1 VKALRRFTVR
11 AHLPERLSALESLSI
26 NLRWSWDKPTQD
38 LFGAIDPDAW
48 ELVGPDPVA
57 LLGGVSPGRLDDLAA
72 DDSFVARLDHLAA
85 DLDDYLN
92 RPMWYQERQD
102 GGSAELPMPRGIAYF
117 SMEFGVAEVLPNY
130 SGGLGILAGDHL
142 KSASDLGLPLIAV
155 GLYYRSGYFRQSLTA
170 DGWQRETYPALD
182 PQGLP
187 LRLLAHASGEPVL
200 IELAMPDS
208 ARLCAHVWIAQV
220 GRIPLLLLDSDI
232 GENEHD
238 LRGVTDRLYGGD
250 QEHRIKQEILCGVGG
265 VRAIRAF
272 TEIEG
277 LPAPEVFHMNEGH
290 AGFLGVERIRELTD
304 AGLDF
309 DTALAVVRSST
320 VFTTHTPVPAGIDR
334 FPVDMVTR
342 YFGGAGASEATGGRQ
357 PGEAS
362 GARLLPGVSLDR
374 VLAFGA
380 EDDPSK
386 FNMAHMGLRLAQRAN
401 GVSLLH
407 GEVSREM
414 FNELWPGFDPNE
426 VPIGSITNGVHGPT
440 WAAPLWLDLAREL
453 AGEDG
458 LRSLSDP
465 AVWQRVQQVDPGHL
479 WWIRSQLRALL
490 VEDVRARL
498 RRSWLERGASEAE
511 LGWIATAFDA
521 DVLTIGFAR
530 RVPTYKRLTLMLR
543 DPERLEKLLLDPKRP
558 LQLIV
563 AGKSHPADDGGK
575 ALIQQV
581 VRFADRPEVRHRIAF
596 LPDYDMSMARLLYW
610 GCDVWLNN
618 PLRPLEACG
627 TSGMKSALNGG
638 LNLSIRDGWWDEWYD
653 GENGWEIPTADGFA
667 DVERRDDIEAGA
679 LYDLLEKSVTTT
691 FYDRD
696 EHGTPTRWVEMVR
709 HTLQVLGPKV
719 LATRMVQDYT
729 EKYYVPA
736 AQSLRRVIEPGVH
749 GDGVPFGAARELA
762 QYRRRVQ
769 EAWPKIQVTD
779 VDSYGLPDTPLLG
792 SALTL
797 TATVQLAGLEPD
809 EVVVQA
815 VLGRVDSADVLQ
827 DPVTVPMAHT
837 GSVDGGNEVFSTTTP
852 LPVAGSVGYT
862 VRVLPHHPLLAGDN
876 ELGLVTVA

>member
-1 VKALRRFTVR
+1 MKALRRFTVR
-11 AHLPERLSALESLSI
+11 THLPERLAALERLSI
-26 NLRWSWDKPTQD
+26 NLRWSWHKPTQD
-38 LFGAIDPDAW
+38 LFAAIDPEQWARTD
-48 ELVGPDPVA
+48 GDPVA
-57 LLGGVSPGRLDDLAA
+57 LLGAVSPRRLDELAADHSFLQRLDDLAA
-72 DDSFVARLDHLAA
+72 DLDN
-85 DLDDYLN
+85 YLT
-92 RPMWYQERQD
+92 RPLWYQQQLD
-102 GGSAELPMPRGIAYF
+102 AGVAMPKGIAYF
-117 SMEFGVAEVLPNY
+117 SMEFGVATVLPNY

-170 DGWQRETYPALD
+170 DGWQHENYPSLD

-187 LRLLAHASGEPVL
+187 LRLLTAASGDPVL
-200 IELAMPDS
+200 IELALPDGS
-208 ARLCAHVWIAQV
+208 DLRARVWIAQV

-232 GENEHD
+232 PENEHD
-238 LRGVTDRLYGGD
+238 LRGTTDRLYGGD
-250 QEHRIKQEILCGVGG
+250 QEHRIKQEILAGIGG

-290 AGFLGVERIRELTD
+290 AGFLGAERIRELVA

-334 FPVDMVTR
+334 FPVDLVKR
-342 YFGGAGASEATGGRQ
+342 YFGSPSGG
-357 PGEAS
+357 PADS
-362 GARLLPGVSLDR
+362 RLLPGVPLER
-374 VLAFGA
+374 VIAFGA

-407 GEVSREM
+407 GRVSRTM
-414 FNELWPGFDPNE
+414 FNELWPGFDPDE
-426 VPIGSITNGVHGPT
+426 VPIGSITNGVHAPT
-440 WAAPLWLDLAREL
+440 WAAPQWLQLGREL
-453 AGEDG
+453 IGGELG
-458 LRSLSDP
+458 ESALESE
-465 AVWQRVQQVDPGHL
+465 VWARLQQVEPGHL
-479 WWIRSQLRALL
+479 WWIRSQLRETLIA
-490 VEDVRARL
+490 DVRARL
-498 RRSWLERGASEAE
+498 RRSCLERGAAEAE
-511 LGWIATAFDA
+511 LGWIATAFDPS
-521 DVLTIGFAR
+521 VLTIGFAR

-543 DPERLEKLLLDPKRP
+543 DPGRLEKLLLDEDRP
-558 LQLIV
+558 VQLIV

-596 LPDYDMSMARLLYW
+596 LPDYDMSMARMLYW

-653 GENGWEIPTADGFA
+653 GENGWEIPTADGL
-667 DVERRDDIEAGA
+667 DDGRRDDLEAAA
-679 LYDLLEKSVTTT
+679 LYDLLENAVAPK
-691 FYDRD
+691 FYERD
-696 EHGTPTRWVEMVR
+696 EHGVPTRWVEMVR

-719 LATRMVQDYT
+719 LASRMVRDYT
-729 EKYYVPA
+729 EKYYLPA
-736 AQSLRRVIEPGVH
+736 AESLRMTVEAASGEP
-749 GDGVPFGAARELA
+749 FSAARELA
-762 QYRRRVQ
+762 AFRRRV
-769 EAWPKIQVTD
+769 EDVWPKVEITD

-792 SALTL
+792 CELTL
-797 TATVQLAGLEPD
+797 TATVQLAGLRPD

-815 VLGRVDSADVLQ
+815 VLGRVDDTDSIV
-827 DPVTVPMAHT
+827 DPVKVPMAHT
-837 GSVDGGNEVFSTTTP
+837 GPDGNGAEVFSACTP
-852 LPVAGSVGYT
+852 LPVAGPVGYT
-862 VRVLPHHPLLAGDN
+862 VRVLPHHRLLAGDN
-876 ELGLVTVA
+876 ELGLVKLA

>member
-11 AHLPERLSALESLSI
+11 AHLPDRLVALERLSI

-38 LFGAIDPDAW
+38 LFEAIDP
-48 ELVGPDPVA
+48 ELWNQVGHDPVA
-57 LLGGVSPGRLDDLAA
+57 LLGQVSPRRLDELAF
-72 DDSFVARLDHLAA
+72 DESFLWRLDELAA
-85 DLDDYLN
+85 DLDNYLT
-92 RPMWYQERQD
+92 RPLWYQQQAE
-102 GGSAELPMPRGIAYF
+102 GGAQLPKGIAYF

-170 DGWQRETYPALD
+170 DGWQHENYPSLD

-187 LRLLAHASGEPVL
+187 LRLLTDRDDNPVL
-200 IELAMPDS
+200 VELAMPDANQLR
-208 ARLCAHVWIAQV
+208 ARIWIAQV

-232 GENEHD
+232 PENDHD
-238 LRGVTDRLYGGD
+238 LRSVTDRLYGGD
-250 QEHRIKQEILCGVGG
+250 QEHRIKQEILAGIGG

-277 LPAPEVFHMNEGH
+277 RHAPEVFHMNEGH
-290 AGFLGVERIRELTD
+290 AGFLGAERIRELID

-309 DTALAVVRSST
+309 DTALTVVRSST

-334 FPVDMVTR
+334 FPVEMVKR
-342 YFGGAGASEATGGRQ
+342 YFGGI
-357 PGEAS
+357 S
-362 GARLLPGVSLDR
+362 GPSDSTSRLLPGVPLDR
-374 VLAFGA
+374 IVAFGE
-380 EDDPSK
+380 EDEPSK

-407 GEVSREM
+407 GRVSRGM
-414 FNELWPGFDPNE
+414 FNELWPGFDENE
-426 VPIGSITNGVHGPT
+426 VPIGSITNGVHAPT
-440 WAAPLWLDLAREL
+440 WAAPQWLELGREL
-453 AGEDG
+453 IGADSPEE
-458 LRSLSDP
+458 P
-465 AVWQRVQQVDPGHL
+465 AVWERLKQVDKGHL
-479 WWIRSQLRALL
+479 WWIRSQLREQL
-490 VEDVRARL
+490 VSDVRARV
-498 RRSWLERGASEAE
+498 RRSWLERGASDAE
-511 LGWIATAFDA
+511 LGWIATAFDP

-543 DPERLEKLLLDPKRP
+543 DEERLEKLLLDEKRP
-558 LQLIV
+558 IQLIV

-581 VRFADRPEVRHRIAF
+581 VKFADRADVRHRIAF

-653 GENGWEIPTADGFA
+653 GENGWEIPTADGLA
-667 DVERRDDIEAGA
+667 DEGRRDDLEAA
-679 LYDLLEKSVTTT
+679 AMYDLIEQSVAPK

-696 EHGTPTRWVEMVR
+696 ENGIPTRWVEMVR
-709 HTLQVLGPKV
+709 HTLMALGPKV
-719 LATRMVQDYT
+719 LASRMVRDYT
-729 EKYYVPA
+729 EKYYAPA
-736 AQSLRRVIEPGVH
+736 AQSLRKTVEPGAA
-749 GDGVPFGAARELA
+749 GEPFGAARELA
-762 QYRRRVQ
+762 AYRQRAA
-769 EAWPKIQVTD
+769 EAWPKIQITD

-792 SALTL
+792 SELTL
-797 TATVQLAGLEPD
+797 TATVHLAGLRTD
-809 EVVVQA
+809 EVMVQA
-815 VLGRVDSADVLQ
+815 VLGRVDASDSLI
-827 DPVTVPMAHT
+827 DPETVPMQHT
-837 GSVDGGNEVFSTTTP
+837 GTADGGNEIFSTTTP
-852 LPVAGSVGYT
+852 LPVAGPVGYT
-862 VRVLPHHPLLAGDN
+862 VRVLPHHTLLAGDN
-876 ELGLVTVA
+876 ELGLVTLA